1 MIIIGIIHLLLPV
14 LLLLYTL
21 FAPLQYDKVVLI
33 ILLLAPLHWVLLEG
47 ECVLSYLYKKCKNQE
62 YKLGDNIELNDI
74 ADGFEYIKHH
84 TGINIEYVLKNRTS
98 GDNFMIVYL
107 LFLSR
112 VIVYKSVHPTY
123 VPYLVILFL
132 LYTCYFARNYKT
144 FDATTKNVYKWF
156 SILFSVYIIKKIV
169 SNK

>member
-62 YKLGDNIELNDI
+62 YKLGDNVELNDI
-74 ADGFEYIKHH
+74 VDGFEYIKHH

-123 VPYLVILFL
+123 IPYLVILFL

-144 FDATTKNVYKWF
+144 FDTTTKNVYKWF